1 MEKDYCEEIRRRL
14 SDVPAGRCLAIRCP
28 LGRNEIV
35 RTFED
40 QRLPLIRGSR
50 PSPMNCIPES
60 RFPIIILSVISSTFI
75 TITGSLSWR
84 SITAAEAGSAGRWEK
99 VSACISEK
107 GISPST

>member
-1 MEKDYCEEIRRRL
+1 MEKDP
-14 SDVPAGRCLAIRCP
+14 PAGVLPYAVLSAAMRPSGLLKTSAS
-28 LGRNEIV
+28 
-35 RTFED
+35 
-40 QRLPLIRGSR
+40 PLIRGSR

-84 SITAAEAGSAGRWEK
+84 SITAAEAGSAGRWET

>member
-40 QRLPLIRGSR
+40 QRLPSDTRLKTITYELYPGIEISYNYFVGDKFHFHHHHQPVFRRRGSLLPHEHTVR
-50 PSPMNCIPES
+50 RI
-60 RFPIIILSVISSTFI
+60 
-75 TITGSLSWR
+75 
-84 SITAAEAGSAGRWEK
+84 
-99 VSACISEK
+99 
-107 GISPST
+107 